1 MVPVREPELFTAAKV
16 MVPFPDAHRE
26 WLQRINRR
34 HDEDGVQFYGQQQ
47 SRVDPH
53 KIRSLGR
60 HLEPHRRW

>member
-1 MVPVREPELFTAAKV
+1 
-16 MVPFPDAHRE
+16 
-26 WLQRINRR
+26 
-34 HDEDGVQFYGQQQ
+34 VQFYGQQQ